1 MPPSGT
7 KVEISSAMS
16 QKCWVRRVNGN
27 GLNFSAIRES
37 MTEANR
43 ETAFKN
49 IGAVEQDRP
58 EQQTNVAPLE
68 AQLDHTYQDPLNKA
82 NDSGMANRG
91 QTPEFTGEKQE
102 VNDLER
108 DMNTKLPNRVEEEIK
123 QADQQR
129 LKKMDSPEHSDT
141 DQNAQNFDTRVHG
154 KKDGQQAE
162 EIVDQDPGERQKE
175 NQNQKKD
182 DDLAA

>member
-1 MPPSGT
+1 
-7 KVEISSAMS
+7 
-16 QKCWVRRVNGN
+16 
-27 GLNFSAIRES
+27 

-82 NDSGMANRG
+82 NDSGMVNRG
-91 QTPEFTGEKQE
+91 QTPEFTGERQE

-108 DMNTKLPNRVEEEIK
+108 DTDAKLPNRVEEEIK

-129 LKKMDSPEHSDT
+129 LKKTDSPEHSDT

-154 KKDGQQAE
+154 KKVETPAQAG
-162 EIVDQDPGERQKE
+162 EIVDQYPGERQKE